1 MLLYSKLHALIVGKG
16 KVNTP
21 SFGLKCNIKNLFCI
35 EDKLRFVHFQ
45 TENDIDCLLN
55 IDSSIEIKNDTDK
68 KFSEIKKCLN
78 PENNFNLIL
87 SQKDDEIKLI
97 KKLKEFEFP
106 QEFVE
111 LLKTLYCSLFS
122 ISFKASIITEE
133 FLLVQNDQNI
143 DVFQINNNK
152 NVRLLVSMDIK
163 ILLDTSILK
172 IERAHSEMIKLLEE
186 NNEQYWK
193 NLKSLLIK
201 CQNIKIITKG
211 KKNMDSSDIV
221 SKNAHLLISQKAINS
236 ALKCFNNFL

>member
-1 MLLYSKLHALIVGKG
+1 VL
-16 KVNTP
+16 
-21 SFGLKCNIKNLFCI
+21 
-35 EDKLRFVHFQ
+35 
-45 TENDIDCLLN
+45 
-55 IDSSIEIKNDTDK
+55 
-68 KFSEIKKCLN
+68 SE
-78 PENNFNLIL
+78 
-87 SQKDDEIKLI
+87 KDDEIKLI

-172 IERAHSEMIKLLEE
+172 IERAHSEMIKLLQE